1 MDARKHS
8 VMVVSTIVEDGKLNK
23 EKMSSSSSPSSWDT
37 DDVGSIRSSEELNI
51 MEDVVL
57 VFILCREDVVENNE
71 SLQLL
76 LLLL

>member
-8 VMVVSTIVEDGKLNK
+8 VMVVSTIVEDGKLNM
-23 EKMSSSSSPSSWDT
+23 EKMSSSSSSFWDT
-37 DDVGSIRSSEELNI
+37 DDVGSIRSSEVLNL
-51 MEDVVL
+51 MEDVAL
-57 VFILCREDVVENNE
+57 LFILCREDVVEKNE